1 MHEEKTVN
9 ILYNILTVLFSAV
22 IILESD
28 CFWEEIIMIARNYSD
43 VRNNLKSVCDT
54 IIRDSETVI
63 VTRKNDENIVMMSL
77 DEYNNLI
84 ENYYIRRSEANYKWI
99 QESKEQLEKG
109 KTINLVADEQFKYET

>member
-1 MHEEKTVN
+1 
-9 ILYNILTVLFSAV
+9 
-22 IILESD
+22 
-28 CFWEEIIMIARNYSD
+28 MIARNYSD
-43 VRNNLKSVCDT
+43 VRNNLESVCDT

>member
-1 MHEEKTVN
+1 M
-9 ILYNILTVLFSAV
+9 
-22 IILESD
+22 
-28 CFWEEIIMIARNYSD
+28 
-43 VRNNLKSVCDT
+43 
-54 IIRDSETVI
+54 I

>member
-1 MHEEKTVN
+1 
-9 ILYNILTVLFSAV
+9 
-22 IILESD
+22 
-28 CFWEEIIMIARNYSD
+28 MIARNYSD
-43 VRNNLKSVCDT
+43 VRNNFKSVCDT